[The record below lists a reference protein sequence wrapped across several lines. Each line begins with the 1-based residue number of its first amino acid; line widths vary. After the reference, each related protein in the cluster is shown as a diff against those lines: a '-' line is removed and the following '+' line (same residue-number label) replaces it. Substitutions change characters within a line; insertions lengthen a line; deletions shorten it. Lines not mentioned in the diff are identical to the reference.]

1 MEAMMR
7 EISEQKSASTL
18 SPDGSASGSISSA
31 KSSSEDG
38 YVTGTDEPNSS
49 SDSGG
54 VCYSS
59 DDDDDSSSEDMQ
71 ERIEFIRQKQR
82 LMKRASSV
90 LLGQAQEA
98 YDAATARTASQQV
111 ESQDMPGGIW
121 CRAKR
126 VLPKESAAKKAL
138 ARRAVRPNRGGN
150 RTIQPSPCD
159 PRINLDTVNQ
169 VEAEAYDRIAPIEE
183 DENDEVERLPVVS
196 FPQGQ
201 WMAQALIRSS
211 STDVRSNPS
220 DCRWKVIADPVTCS
234 LGLVPPSSFSMEH
247 GISIEDALQLS
258 DEGHLLTQA
267 TPPFCVV
274 HVNKAF
280 LVLTGLSSATSLI
293 GIPVEAV
300 LQATQDM
307 TTFPARSSQ
316 YEQPQAAEDFVWARF
331 LASGAGGEQDESS
344 YQMKIVPVLDRSQR
358 RRLSSTVEG
367 LTPPKGY
374 TCLSHVLV
382 RVRKVEKELLDMGP
396 ATLEE
401 EEFTIMQVS
410 ETDTKNYDD
419 TGQSSV
425 SGNSYTLGLIG

>member
-7 EISEQKSASTL
+7 EISEQNKVTER
-18 SPDGSASGSISSA
+18 PDGSTSCSSS
-31 KSSSEDG
+31 KSSDG
-38 YVTGTDEPNSS
+38 YVTTDEPISS
-49 SDSGG
+49 SDSG

-59 DDDDDSSSEDMQ
+59 EDDDSSSEDMQ

-82 LMKRASSV
+82 LMKRAASV
-90 LLGQAQEA
+90 LLGQEQEA
-98 YDAATARTASQQV
+98 YEAATARSASQV
-111 ESQDMPGGIW
+111 VGTQDKPDSIW
-121 CRAKR
+121 TRAKR
-126 VLPKESAAKKAL
+126 VLPKQSAAKKAL
-138 ARRAVRPNRGGN
+138 ARRNLRGSNRGGK
-150 RTIQPSPCD
+150 RTIQPSPVD
-159 PRINLDTVNQ
+159 PSINLANVNQ
-169 VEAEAYDRIAPIEE
+169 VESEAFDRSTAIEE
-183 DENDEVERLPVVS
+183 DENDAVERLPEVS

-211 STDVRSNPS
+211 STDLPSNPS

-247 GISIEDALQLS
+247 GISIEDALKLS

-280 LVLTGLSSATSLI
+280 LVLARLSSAASLI
-293 GIPVEAV
+293 GRPVESV

-307 TTFPARSSQ
+307 TTFPALNSPYGQ
-316 YEQPQAAEDFVWARF
+316 QEEAKDFVWARF
-331 LASGAGGEQDESS
+331 LRHHIVASDDDAGEEQDES
-344 YQMKIVPVLDRSQR
+344 YQMRVTPVLDRSQR
-358 RRLSSTVEG
+358 RRLSSATEAS
-367 LTPPKGY
+367 PPLKGY

-382 RVRKVEKELLDMGP
+382 RMRKVAQGLQDVGP

-401 EEFTIMQVS
+401 EESTIMQVS
-410 ETDTKNYDD
+410 ETDTKNSDD

-425 SGNSYTLGLIG
+425 SGNSYTLGTIG